1 MKFKCGLTDEEKKAK
16 REVELHKAKCLIE
29 HGEVVFAWWPIRIKP
44 GDCRWLEKV
53 RCFPEAVKKYHEFGY
68 YWSQD
73 GARSPERVADCSL
86 RYCYESLD
94 RKE

>member
-29 HGEVVFAWWPIRIKP
+29 HGEVVFLWWPKKIKP

-53 RCFPEAVKKYHEFGY
+53 KRFPTEYYEYDLFGMYLHVKLIPKH
-68 YWSQD
+68 
-73 GARSPERVADCSL
+73 VADYPIKW
-86 RYCYESLD
+86 RYEALD
-94 RKE
+94 TKG